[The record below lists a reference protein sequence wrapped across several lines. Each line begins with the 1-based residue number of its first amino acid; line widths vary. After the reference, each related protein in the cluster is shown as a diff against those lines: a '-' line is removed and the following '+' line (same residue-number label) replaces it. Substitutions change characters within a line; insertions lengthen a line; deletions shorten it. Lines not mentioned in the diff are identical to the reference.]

1 MHIPSK
7 LAEPTLPSAKEV
19 ALAEKS
25 QKILLASMRGKKEPV
40 FQIIKEGR
48 EGESILLPTSALKL
62 LVVIL
67 SQMAE
72 GNAVT
77 LIPIH
82 AELTTQE
89 AADLLNVS
97 RPFLITLLNDGKIPF
112 RKVGTRRRVLA
123 RDVLHY
129 KANIDK
135 QRLKTLEKLAEQ
147 DQDLGLG
154 Y

>member
-1 MHIPSK
+1 MNIPSK
-7 LAEPTLPSAKEV
+7 LAEPALPSAKEV

-25 QKILLASMRGKKEPV
+25 RKILLALMREKKEPIFRIV
-40 FQIIKEGR
+40 KGGK
-48 EGESILLPTSALKL
+48 EGESILFPSGALKL

-67 SQMAE
+67 SQMAN

-77 LIPIH
+77 LMPIH

-123 RDVLHY
+123 RDILDY
-129 KANIDK
+129 KSKIDK

>member
-1 MHIPSK
+1 MYPVLKVPEPTIPSDQ
-7 LAEPTLPSAKEV
+7 EI

-25 QKILLASMRGKKEPV
+25 QKVLSNSLDENESLTLRLVKRGKEV
-40 FQIIKEGR
+40 DN
-48 EGESILLPTSALKL
+48 ILLPKSALKL
-62 LVVIL
+62 LLAIL
-67 SQMAE
+67 SQMAK

-77 LIPIH
+77 LMPIH

-97 RPFLITLLNDGKIPF
+97 RPFLVTLLTNGKIPF

-123 RDVLHY
+123 RDILKY
-129 KANIDK
+129 KENIDQK
-135 QRLKTLEKLAEQ
+135 RLKTLEKMAEQ
-147 DQDLGLG
+147 DQDLDMG

>member
-1 MHIPSK
+1 MHISSK
-7 LAEPTLPSAKEV
+7 LAEPALPSAKEA

-25 QKILLASMRGKKEPV
+25 QKILLASMKGKGEPT
-40 FQIIKEGR
+40 FRIIKKGK

-97 RPFLITLLNDGKIPF
+97 RPFLINLLKDGQIPY

-123 RDVLHY
+123 RDILHY
-129 KANIDK
+129 KSKIDK

-147 DQDLGLG
+147 DQELGLG

>member
-1 MHIPSK
+1 MNIPSK

-25 QKILLASMRGKKEPV
+25 QKILLASMKGKNEPI
-40 FQIIKEGR
+40 FQIIKKGQK
-48 EGESILLPTSALKL
+48 GESILFPTSALKL
-62 LVVIL
+62 LIVIL
-67 SQMAE
+67 SQMAN

-123 RDVLHY
+123 QDVLQY
-129 KANIDK
+129 KAKIDK
-135 QRLKTLEKLAEQ
+135 QRLKTLEKLAEL